1 MANEIAKLT
10 KQRTPRK
17 THPANPSVRRL
28 DKTDKQ
34 NEAIKLAQSHR
45 FILLDGG
52 GRSGKT
58 FIILYMM
65 VIRALLKKSDHL
77 IVRFRFSHAKKAIC
91 FQTMPRLLSALGLTS
106 KVKLNKTDW
115 FYEFPNGST
124 IWIGGLDE
132 KERSEKVLGQDYA
145 TIFEDEASSISYD
158 SHEIL
163 LTRLVPPE
171 GMRGLFF
178 VAYNPPSTSHWGYK
192 IWYEGKYPDGR
203 PVPKEDYCK
212 LKMNPSDNKF
222 LPAEYLKTLESLSPE
237 KRRRFLDG
245 EYGDDSGSLFQRKFY
260 RYLGNDPLPDLLRVV
275 VSVDPAGTVDG
286 DEIGIMVTASYSGK
300 DSQEFIVLDDYSCHG
315 TPSEWA
321 AEVASAYDKWRADI
335 VVAEKNY
342 GGDMVE
348 STIRTAH
355 PNINV
360 KLITSSRGKVVR
372 AEPISALYEH
382 SRVKHRIPFLELEDE
397 CCSYKPGISESPNRM
412 DALVFGLSELTE
424 GGLSMLDVL

>member
-1 MANEIAKLT
+1 MINSVRAIVP
-10 KQRTPRK
+10 RTLQTRPER
-17 THPANPSVRRL
+17 PGLRRL
-28 DKTDKQ
+28 DKTEKQ
-34 NEAIKLAQSHR
+34 KEAIKLAQKHR

-58 FIILYMM
+58 FIILYMI
-65 VIRALLKKSDHL
+65 VIRALMQKSDHL
-77 IVRFRFSHAKKAIC
+77 IVRFRFAHAKKAIC
-91 FQTMPRLLSALGLTS
+91 FQTMPRLLEALGIAG

-115 FYEFPNGST
+115 FYEVPNGST

-145 TIFEDEASSISYD
+145 TIFEDEASSVSYD

-163 LTRLVPPE
+163 ITRLVPPE

-192 IWYEGKYPDGR
+192 IFYEGKFPDGR
-203 PVPKEDYCK
+203 PVPAEDYCK
-212 LKMNPSDNKF
+212 LKMNPTDNKF
-222 LPAEYLKTLESLSPE
+222 LPAEYLKTLESLSAD
-237 KRRRFLDG
+237 KRRRFLNG
-245 EYGDDSGSLFQRKFY
+245 EYGDDSGSLFQRKFFK
-260 RYLGNDPLPDLLRVV
+260 YLGNDPLPDLLRVV
-275 VSVDPAGTVDG
+275 VAVDPAGSVDG
-286 DEIGIMVTASYSGK
+286 DEIGILVTASYAGPS
-300 DSQEFIVLDDYSCHG
+300 EEAFIILDDYSCHG

-321 AEVASAYDKWRADI
+321 AEVAAAYDKWRADI
-335 VVAEKNY
+335 VVAEKNF

-348 STIRTAH
+348 ATIRNAH

-412 DALVFGLSELTE
+412 DALVFGLAELTE